1 MTPLGAL
8 SGLSEAPELSGRRT
22 IPFDYAFRYE
32 LTGKPGNVINETVT
46 VSIEATFVAVSIG
59 YGVIP
64 KVTPLTFGPKLL
76 PPPPPPPTSPPT
88 PIPIL
93 ITVAVPSS
101 VIFFTSNFSVDLR
114 PTLRDIPLGI
124 LLDALDEKLP
134 ETSRILKKET
144 GPEAVLKN
152 GFRLNPEIA
161 EVALQDDGKLV
172 LDPSILENLFQIVG
186 APPENIQFLYAIFDE
201 GSGREFQSEPIL
213 NIAGL
218 GISNGDRPFRYFAQP
233 ITFAPQS
240 TIRMEVREVSDFQG
254 DLHVALHGYKVL
266 GGAGTPT
273 GGVLDRARRVRR
285 R

>member
-1 MTPLGAL
+1 MNPATFPTRLG
-8 SGLSEAPELSGRRT
+8 EAPETTSRRT

-59 YGVIP
+59 YGIVP
-64 KVTPLTFGPKLL
+64 KVTPIIFGL
-76 PPPPPPPTSPPT
+76 PDRQLASFPPRIS
-88 PIPIL
+88 
-93 ITVAVPSS
+93 
-101 VIFFTSNFSVDLR
+101 
-114 PTLRDIPLGI
+114 LGEI
-124 LLDALDEKLP
+124 RLNDVLSFLEEKLK
-134 ETSRILKKET
+134 ETSRVLRGET

-152 GFRLNPEIA
+152 GFKLNPDIA
-161 EVALQDDGKLV
+161 EFVLQGIKINLF
-172 LDPSILENLFQIVG
+172 LDRSTLQNLFQVVG

-201 GSGREFQSEPIL
+201 GSGREFQNEPIL

-218 GISNGDRPFRYFAQP
+218 GISDGDRPFRYFAQP

-254 DLHVALHGYKVL
+254 ELHVALHGYKVL

-273 GGVLDRARRVRR
+273 GTIQRRAGRIRR

>member
-1 MTPLGAL
+1 MNEATFPI
-8 SGLSEAPELSGRRT
+8 GLAELPEATSRRM
-22 IPFDYAFRYE
+22 IPFDYAFRYK
-32 LTGKPGNVINETVT
+32 LKGKPGNVINETVT
-46 VSIEATFVAVSIG
+46 VSIEATFVALSIG

-64 KVTPLTFGPKLL
+64 KLTPLTFGPKLPL
-76 PPPPPPPTSPPT
+76 A
-88 PIPIL
+88 PIPIPVTL
-93 ITVAVPSS
+93 PLPVASFAAAFSLPSKHPP
-101 VIFFTSNFSVDLR
+101 LR
-114 PTLRDIPLGI
+114 EIPLGV
-124 LLDALDEKLP
+124 LLDALKEKLP

-152 GFRLNPEIA
+152 GFRLNPRIA
-161 EVALQDDGKLV
+161 EVALQDDGNLV
-172 LDPSILENLFQIVG
+172 LDPSILQNLFQIVG

-218 GISNGDRPFRYFAQP
+218 GISNGDRPFRYFARP

-240 TIRMEVREVSDFQG
+240 TIRLEVREVSDFEG

-266 GGAGTPT
+266 GGVGTPT
-273 GGVLDRARRVRR
+273 GKIQRQATAGRR

>member
-1 MTPLGAL
+1 VNTAAFPT
-8 SGLSEAPELSGRRT
+8 GLSELPEATSRRT

-64 KVTPLTFGPKLL
+64 KIAPVTFGPKL
-76 PPPPPPPTSPPT
+76 PPT
-88 PIPIL
+88 PTPPPIPI
-93 ITVAVPSS
+93 ASS
-101 VIFFTSNFSVDLR
+101 VIFFTSVFSLTSQS
-114 PTLRDIPLGI
+114 PKLRDIPLGL
-124 LLDALDEKLP
+124 LLDALGDKLP
-134 ETSRILKKET
+134 ETSRILKNET

-152 GFRLNPEIA
+152 GFKLNPGIA
-161 EVALQDDGKLV
+161 EVALQDDGNLV
-172 LDPSILENLFQIVG
+172 LDPSILENLFQVVG

-240 TIRMEVREVSDFQG
+240 TIRLEVREVSDFQG
-254 DLHVALHGYKVL
+254 ELHVVLHGYKVL

-273 GGVLDRARRVRR
+273 GQILDRARRIRR